1 MEDFMVVPRLIAVEM
16 IAMPSPLSAFLFGPR
31 FCVFERLVPLFGG
44 PLHLSGIAFVAGLLE
59 V

>member
-1 MEDFMVVPRLIAVEM
+1 MVVPRLIAVEM